1 MPLHSSELCC
11 SVCVNSILP
20 QEAGVS
26 AALAR
31 TIGIAVDH
39 RRRNKSLESL
49 QANVQRLKA
58 YKAKLLLFPR
68 NSKKPK
74 VRAQSRMFVPI
85 PCGSSP
91 CRRSVEV
98 LSRC

>member
-1 MPLHSSELCC
+1 MISCRLLAFFLNLAVVPL
-11 SVCVNSILP
+11 NFYFP

-74 VRAQSRMFVPI
+74 VRARAYLLAISPS
-85 PCGSSP
+85 GS
-91 CRRSVEV
+91 
-98 LSRC
+98 